1 MKTLALL
8 TVLAAPALVAA
19 QVVNKPKLALRNYAT
34 GFAEPVA
41 IAHCGDDRLFV
52 VERAG
57 VIRIVSD
64 SMTVEPEPF
73 LNISGPVN
81 SGGGEQGLLGLA
93 FDPEYTT
100 NGYFYLYYIAGTGN
114 GYSRV
119 SRMQV
124 SANPDSA
131 DVSTEVPLYQW
142 VQPYSNHNGGDIHF
156 GPDGYL
162 YIGFGDGG
170 SGNDPEEN
178 GQDLSE
184 PLGDMVRIDVSQH
197 NDSFLIPATNPWQ
210 NNGDTLPE
218 VWASGL
224 RNPFRWSF
232 DRLNGDLWIGD
243 VGQNAWE
250 EVDRWPGGDNSG
262 PNFGWRC
269 REGFV
274 ATPGISD
281 PTCGSAADYVSP
293 VAAFNHTSQ
302 GWCSV
307 IGGYVYRGDWY
318 PHHYGH
324 YIFTDYCAG
333 DFLTFSDDTYTDVDT
348 MLMTGS
354 FGYAAFGE
362 DAAGQLY
369 VADQQ
374 NGVLKKIYDPCPMA
388 DPTISFDGYQF
399 STEAGTAYQWFL
411 NGAAITGADEAVY
424 IPQVSGNYQVRVNFG
439 TPCNLFSDTLVFIAT
454 GIERIDQVG
463 LRVYPQ
469 PAKERFTMERAAL
482 EATLSMRITDA
493 LGRVVNSLP
502 WSAGSHL
509 LEVDVTALSPG
520 TYVISGITA
529 DGSEEIRTAIL
540 VAR

>member
-93 FDPEYTT
+93 FDPEYAT

-131 DVSTEVPLYQW
+131 DASTEVPLYQW

-178 GQDLSE
+178 GQDLTE

-197 NDSFLIPATNPWQ
+197 NDSFLIPASNPWQ
-210 NNGDTLPE
+210 
-218 VWASGL
+218 
-224 RNPFRWSF
+224 
-232 DRLNGDLWIGD
+232 
-243 VGQNAWE
+243 
-250 EVDRWPGGDNSG
+250 
-262 PNFGWRC
+262 
-269 REGFV
+269 
-274 ATPGISD
+274 
-281 PTCGSAADYVSP
+281 
-293 VAAFNHTSQ
+293 
-302 GWCSV
+302 
-307 IGGYVYRGDWY
+307 
-318 PHHYGH
+318 
-324 YIFTDYCAG
+324 
-333 DFLTFSDDTYTDVDT
+333 
-348 MLMTGS
+348 
-354 FGYAAFGE
+354 
-362 DAAGQLY
+362 
-369 VADQQ
+369 
-374 NGVLKKIYDPCPMA
+374 
-388 DPTISFDGYQF
+388 
-399 STEAGTAYQWFL
+399 
-411 NGAAITGADEAVY
+411 
-424 IPQVSGNYQVRVNFG
+424 
-439 TPCNLFSDTLVFIAT
+439 
-454 GIERIDQVG
+454 
-463 LRVYPQ
+463 
-469 PAKERFTMERAAL
+469 
-482 EATLSMRITDA
+482 
-493 LGRVVNSLP
+493 
-502 WSAGSHL
+502 
-509 LEVDVTALSPG
+509 
-520 TYVISGITA
+520 
-529 DGSEEIRTAIL
+529 
-540 VAR
+540 